1 MPRPVALPMPSA
13 RRSAGSKRTARSPP
27 AHCGHM
33 LGQVGHEG
41 PDQPDGQHL
50 DPERPVHQGTP
61 RHRVVIGRAELA
73 RAVDGG
79 RAHQVAD
86 LVDPRGVGLLP
97 LGEAADHVLPQP
109 ARAIGARQD
118 KLAVTDAPRLLLRHV
133 AREPRDVLGLG
144 LPVHQREGGVPGLR
158 DHPVGAQVIGQ
169 VMGEGD
175 KAVGLPLPRA
185 R

>member
-1 MPRPVALPMPSA
+1 MPRPVALPIPSA
-13 RRSAGSKRTARSPP
+13 RRRSGRKPHGP
-27 AHCGHM
+27 VAATLGGHM
-33 LGQVGHEG
+33 LDQIGHEG

-50 DPERPVHQGTP
+50 DPEGPVHQGTA

-79 RAHQVAD
+79 GAHQVAD
-86 LVDPRGVGLLP
+86 LVDARGVGLLP
-97 LGEAADHVLPQP
+97 LGKALDHMLPQP

-118 KLAVTDAPRLLLRHV
+118 QLAVADAAGLLLGHV
-133 AREPRDVLGLG
+133 ARKPFDVRGLG
-144 LPVHQREGGVPGLR
+144 LPVHQREGRVPGLR

-175 KAVGLPLPRA
+175 EAVGLPLPRA